1 MTKELNPPRRPPARA
16 RLGRLASVAG
26 VIAALT
32 APLAMPGSARAAEPI
47 REGTIL
53 SGTGQSPANFWVR
66 GMEGCVGAP
75 TCSVWLQ
82 SGCEA
87 ALAGA
92 DPALHASI
100 VDVAELAGTEREL
113 DVEDGVGL
121 NWGRVIVQFW
131 TDGSENPMAALYCE
145 ELFARPSRWDCVFG
159 CTVRIPPGAKF
170 MTVTS
175 SPDNT
180 NIHWTLT

>member
-1 MTKELNPPRRPPARA
+1 MYRQRPRTDTRSMRTTRIISLIAVLIALVGTSALSGPVRA
-16 RLGRLASVAG
+16 DGPVRS
-26 VIAALT
+26 
-32 APLAMPGSARAAEPI
+32 
-47 REGTIL
+47 GTIL
-53 SGTGQSPANFWVR
+53 SGTGPSPANLWVR

-75 TCSVWLQ
+75 TCAAWLQ
-82 SGCEA
+82 TGCDG

-100 VDVAELAGTEREL
+100 VDVAEVADTERRL
-113 DVEDGVGL
+113 DIQGGVGI

-131 TDGSENPMAALYCE
+131 TDGSENPMAVLWCK
-145 ELFARPSRWDCVFG
+145 ELFANESLWDCAHG

-170 MTVTS
+170 MTVSS

-180 NIHWTLT
+180 KVDWTLT